1 MSAPWIELSRD
12 DFLEAIKRLKPGR
25 MLKSYQTKEL
35 QIGLDGEEAIFCIEG
50 ATPRRPAQGSWHG
63 FACISYGL
71 LLPYLKVKPEAERVR
86 LVFDQGR
93 LKIGTARFQ
102 ARWIDTSP
110 WISRMALE
118 AHFFGP
124 ATPPGPK
131 LYCPRCGKRQGV
143 ARDDIEQK
151 AKRSLQ
157 EDKFLIHLERIGA
170 SHGCGSCSHAWKEIQ
185 AGHLLSFVDP
195 VGGPNAKTR

>member
-1 MSAPWIELSRD
+1 MDDTNAPWIELYRD

-25 MLKSYQTKEL
+25 MLKSYQAKEL
-35 QIGLDGEEAIFCIEG
+35 QIGLDGEEVIFCIEG
-50 ATPRRPAQGSWHG
+50 ATTRRPARGAWNG
-63 FACISYGL
+63 FACISYGM
-71 LLPYLKVKPEAERVR
+71 LLPYLKVKPETERVH

-102 ARWIDTSP
+102 ARWIDASP

-124 ATPPGPK
+124 RTQPAPK
-131 LYCPRCGKRQGV
+131 LYCPRCGKRQGL

-151 AKRSLQ
+151 ATRSPQ
-157 EDKFLIHLERIGA
+157 EDKFLVHLERIGA
-170 SHGCGSCSHAWKEIQ
+170 SHGCGSCSHAWKEIL
-185 AGHLLSFVDP
+185 AS
-195 VGGPNAKTR
+195 ASA